1 MKRVKVEKSDEIQAL
16 LEKAAAKINQ
26 ALNECLSAHMMTD
39 LAQQPWTQFQALI
52 RAS

>member
-1 MKRVKVEKSDEIQAL
+1 MSEQIYDYDPVD
-16 LEKAAAKINQ
+16 
-26 ALNECLSAHMMTD
+26 ALNSAEAIEVFMTDALDD